1 MGHIFSIG
9 HGIKNIAL
17 FIRELTS
24 FDIKYLIDVR
34 SIPYSRRNPAFNTK
48 ALETELNRHEI
59 KYLYWGA
66 ELGGFPKDAS
76 CYGANGK
83 VDYDILKTK
92 DFFRQALERLLVA
105 EQYRHNIALM
115 CSETNP
121 AQCHRA
127 KLIGMELLSRD
138 IVVRH
143 IVAEGKEKDQHQV
156 MLELTAGKGTATLF
170 GNRSFGSRK

>member
-1 MGHIFSIG
+1 MAHIFSIG
-9 HGIKNIAL
+9 HGNKNIAL
-17 FIRELTS
+17 FIRELTG
-24 FDIKYLIDVR
+24 FDIEYLIDVR
-34 SIPYSRRNPAFNTK
+34 SIPCSRRNPVFNKK
-48 ALETELNRHEI
+48 ALADELSLHGI
-59 KYLYWGA
+59 KYLYWGD
-66 ELGGFPKDAS
+66 ELGGFPRDTS

-92 DFFRQALERLLVA
+92 DFFRQALARLLVA
-105 EQYRHNIALM
+105 EQHRHNIALM

-127 KLIGMELLSRD
+127 KLIGMELLGSN

-156 MLELTAGKGTATLF
+156 MLELTGGKGTATLF
-170 GNRSFGSRK
+170 GRRSFGSRK